1 MFMKHKII
9 FLIYLTGLFF
19 AGLLATNTNDLAS
32 NNLVHP
38 NAHNDL
44 LKDLNVDQREFKLKP
59 LQAVNFFNWEK
70 LFNNFIE
77 DMVDVN
83 AVVFTSLD
91 TMKILTWTMPVYLF
105 ARYSDD
111 IIQESF
117 YDAGTHK
124 NIWQMSHIWQD
135 ITSKGAT
142 ALVCVFAA
150 LPLFECIDEDV
161 RHTSLLMAKGALSL
175 SCVRNMIKY
184 SLKSKTALRPW
195 HEVYSPHERTLGGFP
210 SGHMALMAY
219 LTSVYGLRH
228 GPVWGVPL
236 SAFTALS
243 FFVSID
249 SNRHYA
255 SQLIGGLSLGLI
267 YGYGTYKILNSRYGA
282 NFDIALNIDHQN
294 RPNLS
299 LSYDF

>member
-1 MFMKHKII
+1 MTRKII
-9 FLIYLTGLFF
+9 FLIGLKIFWV
-19 AGLLATNTNDLAS
+19 AAVIAIDTSCLAN
-32 NNLVHP
+32 NNLFNQNHQ
-38 NAHNDL
+38 NDL
-44 LKDLNVDQREFKLKP
+44 LKDLNVDQRDLKLKP
-59 LQAVNFFNWEK
+59 LQAINFFNWEK

-117 YDAGTHK
+117 YDAGTRK

-142 ALVCVFAA
+142 ALVCVFAG
-150 LPLFECIDEDV
+150 LPLFDCIDEDV
-161 RHTSLLMAKGALSL
+161 RNTSLLMAKGALSL

-228 GPVWGVPL
+228 GPAWGVPL

-294 RPNLS
+294 RPNFS
-299 LSYDF
+299 ISYDF